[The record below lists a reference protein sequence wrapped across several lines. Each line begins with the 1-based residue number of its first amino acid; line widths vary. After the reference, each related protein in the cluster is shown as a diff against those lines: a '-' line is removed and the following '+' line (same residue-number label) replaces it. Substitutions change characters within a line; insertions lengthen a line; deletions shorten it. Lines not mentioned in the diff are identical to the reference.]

1 MDCIDYV
8 KILYKE
14 AEEFKNNLI
23 QEVQKINNLAIKN
36 DEEINEIR
44 KQCKL
49 GLDKI
54 NDITQILNQHTEIL
68 TEQCAIIA
76 KVQAITFK
84 NSEK

>member
-14 AEEFKNNLI
+14 AEEFKINLI

-44 KQCKL
+44 EQCKI

-54 NDITQILNQHTEIL
+54 NDITHILNQHTKIL
-68 TEQCAIIA
+68 TEHSATIA
-76 KVQAITFK
+76 KVQVITFK
-84 NSEK
+84 N

>member
-36 DEEINEIR
+36 DEKINEIR
-44 KQCKL
+44 KQCKS
-49 GLDKI
+49 GLEKI
-54 NDITQILNQHTEIL
+54 NDITQILNQHPEIL
-68 TEQCAIIA
+68 TEQCAIIE

>member
-1 MDCIDYV
+1 MDCIDYDNS
-8 KILYKE
+8 LYKE

-23 QEVQKINNLAIKN
+23 QKVQKINNLALKN

-68 TEQCAIIA
+68 TELKLLFLKIQ
-76 KVQAITFK
+76 K
-84 NSEK
+84 NR